1 MVFPTKDV
9 DTNPMTCEFGL
20 CKYSDFQKIV
30 LQELP
35 EESPSGLIPRSV
47 SVILQD
53 DLCGKYKPG
62 DKVFITGLY
71 KNIGGKTM
79 KSEGIK
85 FTSVLIATNIEYI
98 NYTSENN
105 INISTED
112 VTHIKEEANNRNI
125 IGNLASSIGPFIQG
139 RDLIKK
145 ALLLMLMGGTEIT
158 MENGSHL
165 RGDIN
170 ILLCGD
176 PGCGKSQLLR
186 AMMNLAPNCVNTTG
200 KGSSGVGL
208 TAAIISDKDTGTRH
222 VEGGAMVLAD
232 RGLLCID
239 EFDKL
244 DENDRVAIH
253 EAMEQQTVT
262 LAKAGIHIVLNTR
275 CSVLAASNP
284 IDSS

>member
-1 MVFPTKDV
+1 
-9 DTNPMTCEFGL
+9 
-20 CKYSDFQKIV
+20 
-30 LQELP
+30 
-35 EESPSGLIPRSV
+35 
-47 SVILQD
+47 
-53 DLCGKYKPG
+53 
-62 DKVFITGLY
+62 
-71 KNIGGKTM
+71 
-79 KSEGIK
+79 
-85 FTSVLIATNIEYI
+85 
-98 NYTSENN
+98 
-105 INISTED
+105 
-112 VTHIKEEANNRNI
+112 
-125 IGNLASSIGPFIQG
+125 
-139 RDLIKK
+139 
-145 ALLLMLMGGTEIT
+145 MLMGGNEIT
-158 MENGSHL
+158 MQNGSHL

-186 AMMNLAPNCVNTTG
+186 AMMNLAPNCINTTG

-208 TAAIISDKDTGTRH
+208 TAAIISDKMTGTKH

-244 DENDRVAIH
+244 DELDRVAIH

-275 CSVLAASNP
+275 CSVLACSNP

>member
-1 MVFPTKDV
+1 M
-9 DTNPMTCEFGL
+9 
-20 CKYSDFQKIV
+20 
-30 LQELP
+30 
-35 EESPSGLIPRSV
+35 
-47 SVILQD
+47 
-53 DLCGKYKPG
+53 
-62 DKVFITGLY
+62 
-71 KNIGGKTM
+71 
-79 KSEGIK
+79 
-85 FTSVLIATNIEYI
+85 
-98 NYTSENN
+98 
-105 INISTED
+105 ED
-112 VTHIKEEANNRNI
+112 VQNIQQESANSNVVN
-125 IGNLASSIGPFIQG
+125 NLANSIGPFIQG
-139 RDLIKK
+139 RALEKK
-145 ALLLMLMGGTEIT
+145 ALLLMLMGGTEIN
-158 MENGSHL
+158 MKNGSHL

-208 TAAIISDKDTGTRH
+208 TAAIISDPDTRQKH

-244 DENDRVAIH
+244 NDVDRVAIH

-284 IDSS
+284 TKSTWDRKLPIRKNIALPDSLISRFDLLFVILDDRNMETDDLIAKKVLENHLVNNNFETAN

>member
-1 MVFPTKDV
+1 
-9 DTNPMTCEFGL
+9 
-20 CKYSDFQKIV
+20 
-30 LQELP
+30 
-35 EESPSGLIPRSV
+35 
-47 SVILQD
+47 
-53 DLCGKYKPG
+53 
-62 DKVFITGLY
+62 
-71 KNIGGKTM
+71 
-79 KSEGIK
+79 
-85 FTSVLIATNIEYI
+85 LIATNIEYI

-112 VTHIKEEANNRNI
+112 VTNIKDEASNNNI
-125 IGNLASSIGPFIQG
+125 IGNLSSSIGPFIQG

-244 DENDRVAIH
+244 DEIDRVAIH